1 MLSSLRSSVWLLLL
15 LLLLVLLVQL
25 VVLLLLLQMAAEP
38 QHFQFLEGVKSY
50 TKHVEDHIKGLEAEV
65 LAWKK
70 RCAVVLC
77 VETAHACSE

>member
-1 MLSSLRSSVWLLLL
+1 
-15 LLLLVLLVQL
+15 
-25 VVLLLLLQMAAEP
+25 MAAEP

>member
-1 MLSSLRSSVWLLLL
+1 MRTTDSFFHKHFYLGCA
-15 LLLLVLLVQL
+15 
-25 VVLLLLLQMAAEP
+25 MAAEP

>member
-1 MLSSLRSSVWLLLL
+1 VWLLLL

-50 TKHVEDHIKGLEAEV
+50 TKHIAYSTCTVFK
-65 LAWKK
+65 
-70 RCAVVLC
+70 
-77 VETAHACSE
+77 CSFLSCWLIV